1 MEVPTRGRTPIM
13 GLEAASLAAGCLPVL
28 LAAAADANSE
38 LQPQRDEP
46 ARTLDRELARIAS
59 RYDAPT
65 AALVALT
72 MEYPWSEQQARQ
84 VQN

>member
-1 MEVPTRGRTPIM
+1 VIIVG
-13 GLEAASLAAGCLPVL
+13 AAGGFVQSRRGLRLRSDTP
-28 LAAAADANSE
+28 AAAGANSV